1 MSLKNLICS
10 DCTLPN
16 YFLMQRIA
24 FFCCV
29 CILIGTGSV
38 TAQDPQYS
46 QFYAAPLYLNPAFA
60 GSTGQSRVGMNY
72 RNQWP
77 AIDANFNTIAAF
89 YDTYIE
95 DKNSGIGVLLTRDR
109 EGIQGLQSMSLAF
122 QYSYDLQIVKG
133 LSFRPGVQAAIYNR
147 SINFD
152 RLTFGDQFDPATGD
166 LISPT
171 SAEALNTGE
180 TKFFP
185 DLSFGGLLYSKRA
198 WLGFAAHHITEPNQS
213 LIGEESKLPMKLSGH
228 AGFKFYFT
236 PGEMGD
242 GFYRKAQERSVAPA
256 IQYRHQGEFDQ
267 MDLGF
272 YFTFEPIIIGTWY
285 RGVPFKK
292 VNGFTNNESIVL
304 LIGFT
309 KKGPKDILNIGYS
322 YDYTISQ
329 LGPGSGGAHE
339 FSLVYSWSTRNPR
352 KPPKDK
358 LMIPCPDF

>member
-1 MSLKNLICS
+1 MIKR
-10 DCTLPN
+10 TLF
-16 YFLMQRIA
+16 YIT
-24 FFCCV
+24 
-29 CILIGTGSV
+29 CILLCSRVV

-60 GSTGQSRVGMNY
+60 GSTNQSRVGINY

-77 AIDANFNTIAAF
+77 AIDANFTTFSAF

-95 DKNSGIGVLLTRDR
+95 DKNSGVGVLLTRDR
-109 EGIQGLQSMSLAF
+109 EGILGLQSISVAF
-122 QYSYDLQIVKG
+122 QYSYDLQITKG
-133 LSFRPGVQAAIYNR
+133 LSFRPGVQFAIYNR

-152 RLTFGDQFDPATGD
+152 KLTFGDQFDPLTGEV
-166 LISPT
+166 INPT
-171 SAEALNTGE
+171 SAEGLNSGQS
-180 TKFFP
+180 KFFP

-198 WLGFAAHHITEPNQS
+198 WLGFAAHHITQPNQS
-213 LIGEESKLPMKLSGH
+213 MLGEESRLPMKLSAH
-228 AGFKFYFT
+228 AGLKFYFT
-236 PGEMGD
+236 PGEMGA
-242 GFYRKAQERSVAPA
+242 GFYRKEQERSVAPA

-267 MDLGF
+267 MDVGF
-272 YFTFEPIIIGTWY
+272 YFTFEPLIIGTWY

-292 VNGFTNNESIVL
+292 VNGFNNNESVVL
-304 LIGFT
+304 LVGFT
-309 KKGPKDILNIGYS
+309 KKGAKDVLNIGYS